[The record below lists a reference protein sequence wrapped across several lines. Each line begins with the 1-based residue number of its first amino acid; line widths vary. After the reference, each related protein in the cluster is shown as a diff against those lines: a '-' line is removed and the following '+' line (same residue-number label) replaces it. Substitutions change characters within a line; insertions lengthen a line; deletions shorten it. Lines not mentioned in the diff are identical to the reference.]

1 MEEAVGIRSNT
12 IQAIARAALKTGQK
26 TVPSVFQT
34 APKQKERVR
43 FVEEVIRRLVEY
55 DEKGQQLVQE
65 ALDRR
70 REVMNRM
77 GDYKQEMANLY
88 RDHLA
93 RHMEDCRREAQ
104 AEKEAQFVEA
114 RRRYD
119 LQMEHLRKTY
129 QENGERW
136 IQEIVSRCIGG

>member
-1 MEEAVGIRSNT
+1 VSF
-12 IQAIARAALKTGQK
+12 L
-26 TVPSVFQT
+26 
-34 APKQKERVR
+34 
-43 FVEEVIRRLVEY
+43 EEVIRRLIEY
-55 DEKGQQLVQE
+55 DEKGQQLVRE
-65 ALDRR
+65 ALDQR

-93 RHMEDCRREAQ
+93 RHMEDCRGEAQ
-104 AEKEAQFVEA
+104 AEKEEQFVEA

-119 LQMEHLRKTY
+119 LQMEHLRQTY

-136 IQEIVSRCIGG
+136 IREIVSRCIGG

>member
-1 MEEAVGIRSNT
+1 M
-12 IQAIARAALKTGQK
+12 
-26 TVPSVFQT
+26 
-34 APKQKERVR
+34 
-43 FVEEVIRRLVEY
+43 EEVIRRLIEY
-55 DEKGQQLVQE
+55 DEKGQQLV
-65 ALDRR
+65 
-70 REVMNRM
+70 

-104 AEKEAQFVEA
+104 AEKEEQFVEA

-119 LQMEHLRKTY
+119 LQMEHLRQTY

-136 IQEIVSRCIGG
+136 IREIVSRCIGG

>member
-1 MEEAVGIRSNT
+1 MSF
-12 IQAIARAALKTGQK
+12 L
-26 TVPSVFQT
+26 
-34 APKQKERVR
+34 
-43 FVEEVIRRLVEY
+43 EEVIRRLIEY
-55 DEKGQQLVQE
+55 DEKGQQLVRE
-65 ALDRR
+65 AQDQR
-70 REVMNRM
+70 REVMSRM

-104 AEKEAQFVEA
+104 AEKEEQFVEA

-119 LQMEHLRKTY
+119 LQMEHLRQTY

-136 IQEIVSRCIGG
+136 IREIVSRCIGG